1 MFILN
6 EYCIY
11 NISHVTIRIVK
22 IPKMNEDFRILDARR
37 KPDLELLSRLQADT
51 RIELCRVYN
60 ILYSVTCMLPTFMS
74 NCHVMSLP
82 NNHCIAPDPHPIS
95 P

>member
-37 KPDLELLSRLQADT
+37 KPDLELLSRLQAGA
-51 RIELCRVYN
+51 RIALC
-60 ILYSVTCMLPTFMS
+60 
-74 NCHVMSLP
+74 
-82 NNHCIAPDPHPIS
+82 
-95 P
+95 